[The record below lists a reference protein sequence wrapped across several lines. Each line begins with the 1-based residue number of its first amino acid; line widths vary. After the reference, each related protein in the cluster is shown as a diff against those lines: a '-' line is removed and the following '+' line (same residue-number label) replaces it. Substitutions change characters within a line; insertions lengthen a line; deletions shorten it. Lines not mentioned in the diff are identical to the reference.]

1 MHVSAKIT
9 GIKYS
14 PFLCRKLSIHPIE
27 CLDSALAADGAFILK
42 LDEKRQIALSWWV
55 SAKRTRTYP
64 YARVYNS
71 LAFQGKKVTIIPF
84 VKDEGKRGNRDF
96 LQWDTISLMSLLGV
110 YTIISYYKHAEQ
122 SVRYKNKITNQQFDT
137 EQIKTELDNLL
148 SYQSDALHWN
158 LSQIEKIGDIA
169 QKALSAYMKI
179 SKDLGI
185 EMHSEKTARQRIQ
198 EILKGKESF
207 ISLSRELAKAAQNR
221 ESLTSQPKEKL
232 SGRKGTL
239 TIKNYLGGFYFL
251 TSDEIEIKGNTIFLV
266 ESKHSKKSM
275 VPSISDIKDG
285 LVKMIL
291 FSNLKNVE
299 VNGKEYSPLAVL
311 KLTTDRKFSP
321 DKLTPHSISILKF
334 LKREAEKNNFQ
345 VILNSRDL
353 QEINL
358 PDIK

>member
-14 PFLCRKLSIHPIE
+14 PFLCRKLNIHPIE

-64 YARVYNS
+64 YARVYDS
-71 LAFQGKKVTIIPF
+71 LAYPGKKVTIIPF
-84 VKDEGKRGNRDF
+84 VKDEGKRGDRDF

-122 SVRYKNKITNQQFDT
+122 SVRYKNKITNQRFDA
-137 EQIKTELDNLL
+137 EQIKVELDNLL

-158 LSQIEKIGDIA
+158 ISQIEKIGNIA
-169 QKALSAYMKI
+169 QRALSAYMKI
-179 SKDLGI
+179 SKDLDI
-185 EMHSEKTARQRIQ
+185 EMHSEETARQRIQ
-198 EILKGKESF
+198 EILKGRESF
-207 ISLSRELAKAAQNR
+207 MSLSRELARGAQNR
-221 ESLTSQPKEKL
+221 ESLTLQPKEKL
-232 SGRKGTL
+232 SGMKGTL

-251 TSDEIEIKGNTIFLV
+251 TSDEVGIKGNSIFLI

-275 VPSISDIKDG
+275 LPSISDIKDG
-285 LVKMIL
+285 LVRMIL

-311 KLTTDRKFSP
+311 KLTTDRKFSI
-321 DKLTPHSISILKF
+321 DKLTPQSISILKF
-334 LKREAEKNNFQ
+334 LKKEAEANNFQ
-345 VILNSRDL
+345 VIFNSKNL

-358 PDIK
+358 PDTE